1 MKSNFDTPP
10 PVKQETTVIPPAPI
24 EQAPSDESAKLESEA
39 RILTTEMLVTAQSN
53 REANVEKAGFT
64 MDELKRKY
72 PGAFK
77 FLRIAGAVV
86 ALLMASEAA
95 HAGGPVVRGPVV
107 RDAVIHAAKPINYG
121 ISNAPVIRGAA
132 PVSHGK
138 IYAPGE
144 KRMPSIVTTN
154 QTTPSN
160 FKETPPSTNAS
171 TSKAAGDIYK
181 DSNGNVSGNVRGGI
195 DLTRG

>member
-1 MKSNFDTPP
+1 MNFDTPP
-10 PVKQETTVIPPAPI
+10 KINQETAVIPPAPV
-24 EQAPSDESAKLESEA
+24 EQIPSDEPANPESEA
-39 RILTTEMLVTAQSN
+39 RAMTAEMLAIAQSN
-53 REANVEKAGFT
+53 RETRVEELGFT
-64 MDELKRKY
+64 LDSLKKQY

-121 ISNAPVIRGAA
+121 ISNAPVIRDAA

-154 QTTPSN
+154 QATPSN